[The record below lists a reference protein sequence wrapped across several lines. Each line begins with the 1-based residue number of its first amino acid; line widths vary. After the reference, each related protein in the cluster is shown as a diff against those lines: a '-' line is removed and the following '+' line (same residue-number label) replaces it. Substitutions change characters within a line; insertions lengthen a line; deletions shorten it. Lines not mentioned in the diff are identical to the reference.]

1 MLEATSTAAQ
11 REALLEATSTAAIKM
26 VSPVEAAHTIGAR
39 PHNSG
44 RPLLRASTR
53 DALRDLSASSG

>member
-44 RPLLRASTR
+44 PLLEGKHRKCFA
-53 DALRDLSASSG
+53 ALE